1 MKDLK
6 IFLKKVKQK
15 KRKKTL
21 ERYQTFTEKEKKASV
36 YWKCNKIFSKEQ
48 KQKLVE
54 YRKNYYIT
62 HNK

>member
-6 IFLKKVKQK
+6 IFLKKVKRKKQK
-15 KRKKTL
+15 KAR

-36 YWKCNKIFSKEQ
+36 YWECNKTFSKEQ